1 VTLPAASGTM
11 AVLPTAT
18 GVLAESAG
26 GTGTT
31 TGYYGFKNRIINGAM
46 VIDQRNAGAAVT
58 LSADLYVI
66 DRFSCRAMTSLTST
80 AQQSSTAPT
89 GFSKSLLYTV
99 GTGATA
105 AAGDRNTIA
114 QVIEGFNTADLG
126 WGAAGAATVTLS
138 FWVRSSVTGTFGGAL
153 ANGTLARSYP
163 FTYTISVANTFE
175 YKTITVAGDTSGT
188 WATTNSA
195 GIYVWFD
202 MGCGATYLG
211 TAGAWAGADYRGATG
226 DTKLVATTGATFYI
240 TGVQLEKGA
249 TATSFDYRPYGT
261 ELALCQRYYFALNTA
276 NVGSNGSYFT
286 GVNSGTNLRGKVT
299 PPQPMRTAPSLT
311 SSAGATFYVQNGAAN
326 LVPTTAATLGST
338 SHGTQ
343 TIFIVSG
350 NITAYTAGYSGHM
363 IDNTGASFLNFS
375 AEL

>member
-1 VTLPAASGTM
+1 M
-11 AVLPTAT
+11 T
-18 GVLAESAG
+18 GAPSIGGAG
-26 GTGTT
+26 LGMGM
-31 TGYYGFKNRIINGAM
+31 GFRNRIINGAM

-58 LSADLYVI
+58 LSSDLYVV

-105 AAGDRNTIA
+105 AAGDRNTITQA
-114 QVIEGFNTADLG
+114 IEGFNTADLG

-249 TATSFDYRPYGT
+249 TATSFDYRDYGR
-261 ELALCQRYYFALNTA
+261 ELIMCQRYYYQFSSTGLSDYAYAYTPYSPATYLTLPNTSA
-276 NVGSNGSYFT
+276 SMPMYFPVTMRAAPTVTGTPNVGSLNRSTSTT
-286 GVNSGTNLRGKVT
+286 GLVVFQYS
-299 PPQPMRTAPSLT
+299 ST
-311 SSAGATFYVQNGAAN
+311 SS
-326 LVPTTAATLGST
+326 GSAYA
-338 SHGTQ
+338 
-343 TIFIVSG
+343 V
-350 NITAYTAGYSGHM
+350 TAYTA
-363 IDNTGASFLNFS
+363 T

>member
-1 VTLPAASGTM
+1 LGDASTDTILM
-11 AVLPTAT
+11 T
-18 GVLAESAG
+18 GAPSIGGAG
-26 GTGTT
+26 LGMGM
-31 TGYYGFKNRIINGAM
+31 GFRNRIINGAM

-58 LSADLYVI
+58 LSSDLYVV
-66 DRFSCRAMTSLTST
+66 DRFTCRAMTSLTST

-105 AAGDRNTIA
+105 AAGDRNTITQA
-114 QVIEGFNTADLG
+114 IEGFNTADLG

-240 TGVQLEKGA
+240 TGVQLEKGS
-249 TATSFDYRPYGT
+249 TATSFDYRDYGR
-261 ELALCQRYYFALNTA
+261 ELMLCQRYLPAYTLIAGQNIVAAGMAYNSTTCIIPISLPVSARVYPTGVTYTGTATNVQVVTGSTIINCTAFNFNSGSSNTTAALNMLVASITTGA
-276 NVGSNGSYFT
+276 SVLLVTPVSTSGTFYFT
-286 GVNSGTNLRGKVT
+286 GC
-299 PPQPMRTAPSLT
+299 
-311 SSAGATFYVQNGAAN
+311 
-326 LVPTTAATLGST
+326 
-338 SHGTQ
+338 
-343 TIFIVSG
+343 
-350 NITAYTAGYSGHM
+350 
-363 IDNTGASFLNFS
+363 
-375 AEL
+375 EL